1 MSGAESNLIMPVGA
15 PVGAEASGAA
25 PVGAEAPAGAQADQ
39 KTPSQIRV
47 EAALAAKATAPSQ
60 AKPPVAP
67 LQAEQKTPSQIRVD
81 AALAGKAA
89 QPLPGN
95 QRVAQAKA
103 AAPPAAA
110 PPAAAPPAAA
120 APVAKAAIKPALALG
135 PAPSEQALA
144 KADKKILAAVE
155 GVKHI
160 PEKVTEVVTTVK
172 EAAKETAATAI
183 SMVANPDQYKL
194 DLSPKVDAMTDTANE
209 KADPSKKKD
218 VILEDDLF
226 VRTFEEDHPFEAQ
239 LVGLSLSQADKERVL
254 INPARPYI
262 SGQLN
267 TRKLRLLIR
276 IFTGIEVYDLSVKD
290 KGDISMYD
298 VGKFINEQDTVFLNS
313 EPTETVRQPELNKT
327 LSEFNENYL
336 KWMDVEDIGPEKRRM
351 RKRDM
356 KNLFIFI
363 FNGGTIN
370 DISTS
375 FAKKLWRIAHTELSI
390 EDKIPCDGLLF
401 KDFLRSLQFRLKSVK
416 EELLVARK
424 VFGTGTALAANQYVE
439 QKRALYIG
447 LNDLVQ
453 LLEGGDLYARPCISY
468 SYGDKNDYV
477 SIMDRAEQNR
487 IMRIFIKFIK
497 KEDGKYKEPLELRQ
511 YMHDKEE
518 FPGISLDNDP
528 EMFDKLYKQLVDILE
543 QLRKQGQDTDVLKA
557 ALTEKEMM
565 IVALHSLL
573 QISTQITS
581 LNEAYITLQDRYQ
594 RAESKAY
601 SEKLLGQYKK
611 FRAVLNEMVVTKSR
625 SQIIEAAD
633 RVTEVLIQ
641 FSGVNYICGEKY
653 SALIAELESI
663 KEVVKGA
670 RVEEDIKGR
679 VSQLAGDA
687 IEMLKEKSAGCG
699 AEAAAAEAAAAA
711 PQTGGSLGGPVQ
723 GKKMTP
729 RSKVKALFNYPDA
742 NEDTKTQTYC
752 DTLLALLLLDMKR
765 SREDFDVEEFMKK
778 MEISVRG
785 LEEKPCP
792 ALLHKLKMLI
802 DGGLEQDVKEDAYMF
817 SPLAAEAGA
826 EAETEAEAEAEK
838 EPNLEQIYADNF
850 SQEEKTALENLT
862 PIRYYSQTPP
872 EYQDLLGKSPYF
884 LSGHSD
890 QENPELYGLGDD
902 LPVHMTAEDKE
913 VMTRR
918 GIPMGAILIMYGT
931 AISHK
936 KGGGIISTLHSE
948 PSVE

>member
-1 MSGAESNLIMPVGA
+1 MSGAESNLIMPVGSS
-15 PVGAEASGAA
+15 VGA
-25 PVGAEAPAGAQADQ
+25 Q

-47 EAALAAKATAPSQ
+47 EAALAAKAASAPASASSEAKAPAAPSEVK
-60 AKPPVAP
+60 APPTV
-67 LQAEQKTPSQIRVD
+67 KTPSQTRVEAALAAKASPAPASLEAKAPAPPTLKTPSQTRVE
-81 AALAGKAA
+81 AALAGK
-89 QPLPGN
+89 P
-95 QRVAQAKA
+95 QAT
-103 AAPPAAA
+103 
-110 PPAAAPPAAA
+110 
-120 APVAKAAIKPALALG
+120 KPALALG

-172 EAAKETAATAI
+172 EAAKETAATALG
-183 SMVANPDQYKL
+183 MVANPDKYKL
-194 DLSPKVDAMTDTANE
+194 DLSPKPPKVDAMTDTANE

-375 FAKKLWRIAHTELSI
+375 FAKKLWRIAHTELNI

-447 LNDLVQ
+447 INDLVQ

-497 KEDGKYKEPLELRQ
+497 KEEGKYKEPLELRQ

-518 FPGISLDNDP
+518 FPGISLDHDP

-543 QLRKQGQDTDVLKA
+543 HLRKQGQDTDVLKA

-611 FRAVLNEMVVTKSR
+611 FRAVLNEMDVTKSR

-653 SALIAELESI
+653 SQLIAELENI

-699 AEAAAAEAAAAA
+699 AEAAAEAAAESQRQR
-711 PQTGGSLGGPVQ
+711 PQTGGSLGGP
-723 GKKMTP
+723 GRKMTP

-752 DTLLALLLLDMKR
+752 DTLMALLLLDMKR

-778 MEISVRG
+778 MEISIRG

-817 SPLAAEAGA
+817 SPLAAEAGRKQRLKQRNSP
-826 EAETEAEAEAEK
+826 TSNK
-838 EPNLEQIYADNF
+838 
-850 SQEEKTALENLT
+850 ST
-862 PIRYYSQTPP
+862 PTI
-872 EYQDLLGKSPYF
+872 SPR
-884 LSGHSD
+884 
-890 QENPELYGLGDD
+890 
-902 LPVHMTAEDKE
+902 KK
-913 VMTRR
+913 RR
-918 GIPMGAILIMYGT
+918 
-931 AISHK
+931 H
-936 KGGGIISTLHSE
+936 
-948 PSVE
+948 